1 MLWQQEPPRQN
12 ALAFALAANAMEGAG
27 ARRVSLVLLDIA
39 QHASAN
45 EVSNAG
51 VAWWMMSFGEF
62 FCWWMMSFGDFFV
75 FGENVPGS
83 ICAQAFSASLTR
95 SQNLSANEYN
105 YHYVRRGERSDS
117 LNWRGRGVGPLW
129 ATAEKEKG
137 GRQS

>member
-39 QHASAN
+39 QHASVN

-62 FCWWMMSFGDFFV
+62 FRLVDDEFRRFFR
-75 FGENVPGS
+75 FWGKCAWEHMCAS
-83 ICAQAFSASLTR
+83 IL
-95 SQNLSANEYN
+95 SQSEE
-105 YHYVRRGERSDS
+105 VTKFEC
-117 LNWRGRGVGPLW
+117 
-129 ATAEKEKG
+129 
-137 GRQS
+137 Q